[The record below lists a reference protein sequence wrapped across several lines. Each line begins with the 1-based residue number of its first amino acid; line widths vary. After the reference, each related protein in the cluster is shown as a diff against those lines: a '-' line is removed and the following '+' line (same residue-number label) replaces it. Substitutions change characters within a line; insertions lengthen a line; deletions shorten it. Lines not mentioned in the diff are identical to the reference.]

1 MMADISL
8 TGVLIV
14 AAIAFAVP
22 LILALA
28 PALHL
33 PSVARPPPGGMLGD
47 PRPVAAS
54 LRAPDL
60 PWVIAQKEHAAA
72 RRPADG
78 EPVLVAIG
86 EFNCRARDRR
96 LEQGV
101 GIARRAPRRPGPR
114 ASERP

>member
-22 LILALA
+22 LVLGLA

-33 PSVARPPPGGMLGD
+33 PFVARPPPPGGMPGD

-60 PWVIAQKEHAAA
+60 PWVIAQK
-72 RRPADG
+72 
-78 EPVLVAIG
+78 
-86 EFNCRARDRR
+86 
-96 LEQGV
+96 
-101 GIARRAPRRPGPR
+101 
-114 ASERP
+114 